1 MFRYKDKY
9 IKVNADYTKF
19 SDANII
25 SNFAQ
30 FSMNWAVGSNII
42 TGANGK
48 IKPRAKA
55 TRAEAASMIYKY
67 LLATKRFLSSI

>member
-1 MFRYKDKY
+1 MKSERKKSS
-9 IKVNADYTKF
+9 IKNMLT
-19 SDANII
+19 
-25 SNFAQ
+25 
-30 FSMNWAVGSNII
+30 AVGSNII

-67 LLATKRFLSSI
+67 LLATKDF